1 MTSPDVRELASPP
14 VTSPYPEGTTAVAW
28 ADGASRG
35 NPGPAAWGCVYT
47 LEDGTPLCAEGEPI
61 GKDTNNV
68 AEWHGCVQALERLV
82 GWGVQD
88 AVLRLDSELVVKQL
102 RGEYKVKK
110 EHLRPLREKAFEL
123 SQRIPRFRI
132 EHVPRKQNA
141 LADARANLAL
151 DEAPDAA

>member
-1 MTSPDVRELASPP
+1 MTTPDVRELAAPP
-14 VTSPYPEGTTAVAW
+14 ATSPFPDGSTAFAYT
-28 ADGASRG
+28 DGASRG

-47 LEDGTPLCAEGEPI
+47 LEDGTPLCAEGETI

-68 AEWHGCVQALERLV
+68 AEWWGCVKALERLV
-82 GWGVQD
+82 QWKVQD

-110 EHLRPLREKAFEL
+110 EHLRPLREQAVKL
-123 SQRIPRFRI
+123 SGQIARFRI
-132 EHVPRKQNA
+132 EHVPRKANA

-151 DEAPDAA
+151 DQD